1 MHEAAHK
8 LGRRWIGI
16 DITHL
21 SIALQKYR
29 LQDMFEL
36 VSGQDYEVIGE
47 PQTEDGARELA
58 QDSANEGRF
67 QFEGDGRYRWLARRR
82 CTMKQAGSRK
92 GKKGSDK
99 GIDGVMKAFSSR

>member
-1 MHEAAHK
+1 MSLLDPFCGCGTAIAAAHQ

-36 VSGQDYEVIGE
+36 VSGADYAVIGE
-47 PQTEDGARELA
+47 PATVDGARELA
-58 QDSANEGRF
+58 HRFGQRGALSIRVVGAVAAAGETDGRVSRFAQGQEGRRP
-67 QFEGDGRYRWLARRR
+67 GH
-82 CTMKQAGSRK
+82 
-92 GKKGSDK
+92 
-99 GIDGVMKAFSSR
+99 

>member
-1 MHEAAHK
+1 MKAMWCWIRFLRLWHLPSLAAQVK

-58 QDSANEGRF
+58 SGFGQ
-67 QFEGDGRYRWLARRR
+67 RR
-82 CTMKQAGSRK
+82 ALS
-92 GKKGSDK
+92 
-99 GIDGVMKAFSSR
+99 V